1 MRSQFLAFLL
11 VAGSFGLGACTP
23 GEYVPGALAGSE
35 RVAPLPQSRIQMREV
50 DATGASTSSKL
61 KDREGN
67 ALFLKKPAFL
77 TTADVASVSV
87 GEDIHN
93 GRATLE
99 LHMTAAAAPRLLAAT
114 EARVGKRVA
123 LTMGDQVLTVA
134 TISGPFGESMQVTG
148 LDGDGEAQRL
158 FAEITGRQP

>member
-1 MRSQFLAFLL
+1 MRSQLIAFLL

-23 GEYVPGALAGSE
+23 SEYVPGAAAGSE
-35 RVAPLPQSRIQMREV
+35 QVAPLPQSRIQMREV
-50 DATGASTSSKL
+50 DATGASTSSEL
-61 KDREGN
+61 KDRGGN

-87 GEDIHN
+87 GKDIHN

-123 LTMGDQVLTVA
+123 LTVGDQVLTVA

-148 LDGDGEAQRL
+148 LDKDGEAQQL
-158 FAEITGRQP
+158 FAEITGRRP